1 MGDRESNLREAIARL
16 KRAPGVN
23 LLRQSRVYQT
33 EPIGV
38 TEQPVFL
45 NMVVEVEVTPALLPA
60 AAGAEGTPPPGPLPV
75 HGEGEEAACCV
86 RLARE
91 LLALVKR
98 IEAEVGRKQ
107 RERWGPR
114 EIDID
119 VLLFGDE
126 RIVEEGFEVPHP
138 RMWERAFVMAPLAEL
153 EPDMKTP
160 SGETVAEVAE
170 RLGREQG
177 VRPAASGCAG

>member
-1 MGDRESNLREAIARL
+1 VGDREGNLREAIACL
-16 KRAPGVN
+16 KAARGVN
-23 LLRQSRVYQT
+23 FLRQSRVYQT

-38 TEQPVFL
+38 TDQPEFL
-45 NMVVEVEVTPALLPA
+45 NMVVEVEVADTMGARDLL
-60 AAGAEGTPPPGPLPV
+60 T
-75 HGEGEEAACCV
+75 
-86 RLARE
+86 
-91 LLALVKR
+91 LVKQ
-98 IEAEVGRKQ
+98 IETEIGRKQ

-126 RIVEEGFEVPHP
+126 HVVEGDFEVPHP
-138 RMWERAFVMAPLAEL
+138 RMWERAFVMVPLAEL

-170 RLGREQG
+170 RLSEEQK
-177 VRPAASGCAG
+177 VHANLHL

>member
-1 MGDRESNLREAIARL
+1 MGLGSNVGDRERNVREAITRL
-16 KRAPGVN
+16 KRAPGVSF
-23 LLRQSRVYQT
+23 LRQSRVYQT

-38 TEQPVFL
+38 TDQPEFL
-45 NMVVEVEVTPALLPA
+45 NTVVEVEVADPMGARDLL
-60 AAGAEGTPPPGPLPV
+60 T
-75 HGEGEEAACCV
+75 
-86 RLARE
+86 
-91 LLALVKR
+91 LVKQ
-98 IEAEVGRKQ
+98 IETEVGRKQ

-126 RIVEEGFEVPHP
+126 HIAEGGFEVPHP

-153 EPDMKTP
+153 EPDMQTP

-170 RLGREQG
+170 RLSKEQK
-177 VRPAASGCAG
+177 VHAHLHL

>member
-1 MGDRESNLREAIARL
+1 MNRKGAETQRRAFLGLGSNVGDREGNLRDAIARL
-16 KRAPGVN
+16 KAAPGVN
-23 LLRQSRVYQT
+23 FLRQSRVYQT

-38 TEQPVFL
+38 TDQPEFL
-45 NMVVEVEVTPALLPA
+45 NMVVEVEVADTMGARDLL
-60 AAGAEGTPPPGPLPV
+60 T
-75 HGEGEEAACCV
+75 
-86 RLARE
+86 
-91 LLALVKR
+91 LVKR
-98 IEAEVGRKQ
+98 IETDVGRKQ

-126 RIVEEGFEVPHP
+126 HVVEGDFEVPHP
-138 RMWERAFVMAPLAEL
+138 RMWERAFVMVPLAEL

-170 RLGREQG
+170 RLSEEQK
-177 VRPAASGCAG
+177 VHANLHL